1 MRILHIENSPE
12 ICELYADLF
21 GMQNHEVDS
30 VNDGR
35 EGLELALKNNYDSIF
50 LDMVMPKYGG
60 MEFLRDLKEK
70 KPSELRKVVIVSQ
83 LDFDDEQL
91 DEISKF
97 GINSIQ
103 KKASD
108 LINLE
113 NTGQLQVN
121 HWIS

>member
-60 MEFLRDLKEK
+60 LEFLRDLKEK